1 MNDNNKIVVIG
12 IGNLLLMDEGIGVHT
27 INELEKHD
35 LPRSIEMYDGG
46 TGGFK
51 LIDLM
56 HGARRVIFIDA
67 VETGKPPGTVTI
79 FGSEEVLSIYKK
91 KKYSLHDTD
100 LMEVIKMTEL
110 LDDPPR
116 IEIVGIQ
123 PKTISYGTALSK
135 ELTDSMP
142 DIIITVLKKIEEVC
156 STPEDGSIPERPCR
170 AGRKR

>member
-1 MNDNNKIVVIG
+1 MNSKIVVIG

-35 LPRSIEMYDGG
+35 LPGSIEIYDGG

-56 HGARRVIFIDA
+56 HGAARVIFIDA
-67 VETGKPPGTVTI
+67 VETGKIPGSVTI
-79 FGSEEVLSIYKK
+79 FNAEEVHSIYNK
-91 KKYSLHDTD
+91 KKYSLHDTN
-100 LMEVIKMTEL
+100 LMEIIKMAEIF
-110 LDDPPR
+110 DNPPM

-135 ELTDSMP
+135 ELTNSMS
-142 DIIITVLKKIEEVC
+142 IIVNSVLKRIEEVC
-156 STPEDGSIPERPCR
+156 STPS
-170 AGRKR
+170 A

>member
-1 MNDNNKIVVIG
+1 MNSRIVVIG

-35 LPRSIEMYDGG
+35 LPGSIEIYDGG

-56 HGARRVIFIDA
+56 HGAARVIFIDA
-67 VETGKPPGTVTI
+67 VETGKAPGSVTI
-79 FGSEEVLSIYKK
+79 FSAEDVHSIYNK

-100 LMEVIKMTEL
+100 LMEIIKMAEML
-110 LDDPPR
+110 GNPPM

-123 PKTISYGTALSK
+123 PKTINYGTTLSK
-135 ELTDSMP
+135 ELAGSMSN
-142 DIIITVLKKIEEVC
+142 IVNSVLKRIEEVC
-156 STPEDGSIPERPCR
+156 STTS
-170 AGRKR
+170 A

>member
-1 MNDNNKIVVIG
+1 MNSKIVVIG

-35 LPRSIEMYDGG
+35 LPGSIEIYDGG

-56 HGARRVIFIDA
+56 QGAARVIFIDA
-67 VETGKPPGTVTI
+67 VDTGKAPGSVTI
-79 FGSEEVLSIYKK
+79 FRAEEVHSIYNK

-100 LMEVIKMTEL
+100 LMEIIKMAEML
-110 LDDPPR
+110 GNPPM

-123 PKTISYGTALSK
+123 PKIINYGTTLSK
-135 ELTDSMP
+135 ELAGSMSN
-142 DIIITVLKKIEEVC
+142 IVNSVLKRIEEVC
-156 STPEDGSIPERPCR
+156 STTS
-170 AGRKR
+170 A

>member
-1 MNDNNKIVVIG
+1 MNSKIVVIG

-35 LPRSIEMYDGG
+35 LPGSIEIYDGG

-56 HGARRVIFIDA
+56 HGAARVIFIDA
-67 VETGKPPGTVTI
+67 VDTGKAPGSVTI
-79 FGSEEVLSIYKK
+79 FRAEEVHSIYNK

-100 LMEVIKMTEL
+100 LMEIIKMAEML
-110 LDDPPR
+110 GNPPM

-123 PKTISYGTALSK
+123 PKIINYGTTLSN
-135 ELTDSMP
+135 ELAGSMSN
-142 DIIITVLKKIEEVC
+142 IMNTVLRRIEEVC
-156 STPEDGSIPERPCR
+156 STPS
-170 AGRKR
+170 A

>member
-1 MNDNNKIVVIG
+1 MNDNNKVIVIG

-35 LPRSIEMYDGG
+35 LPKSIEIYDGG

-56 HGARRVIFIDA
+56 HGAARVIFIDA
-67 VETGKPPGTVTI
+67 VETGKIPGTVTT
-79 FGSEEVLSIYKK
+79 FKSEDVHSIYHK

-110 LDDPPR
+110 LDDQPR

-123 PKTISYGTALSK
+123 PKTISYGTTLSK
-135 ELTDSMP
+135 ELTDSMSN
-142 DIIITVLKKIEEVC
+142 IINTVRRRIEEVC
-156 STPEDGSIPERPCR
+156 STPS
-170 AGRKR
+170 A

>member
-1 MNDNNKIVVIG
+1 MKDNNKIVVIG

-27 INELEKHD
+27 INELESHD
-35 LPRSIEMYDGG
+35 LPLDVEIFDGG

-56 HGARRVIFIDA
+56 HGAARVIFIDA
-67 VETGKPPGTVTI
+67 VETGKAPGTVTT
-79 FGSEEVLSIYKK
+79 FTLEDVRPIYNK

-110 LDDPPR
+110 LDGPPR
-116 IEIVGIQ
+116 IAIIGIQ
-123 PKTISYGTALSK
+123 PQTINYSTTLSK

-142 DIIITVLKKIEEVC
+142 DIINTVISRIEEVC
-156 STPEDGSIPERPCR
+156 NRTFI
-170 AGRKR
+170 

>member
-1 MNDNNKIVVIG
+1 MNSKIVVIG

-35 LPRSIEMYDGG
+35 LPGSIEIYDGG

-56 HGARRVIFIDA
+56 HGAARVIFIDA
-67 VETGKPPGTVTI
+67 VETGKAPGSVTI
-79 FGSEEVLSIYKK
+79 FSAEEVRSIYNN

-100 LMEVIKMTEL
+100 LMEIIKMTKIL
-110 LDDPPR
+110 GNPPM

-123 PKTISYGTALSK
+123 PKTINYGTTLSK
-135 ELTDSMP
+135 ELADSMSN
-142 DIIITVLKKIEEVC
+142 IINTVLRRIEEVC
-156 STPEDGSIPERPCR
+156 STPS
-170 AGRKR
+170 A